1 MPAYEQVATAAFR
14 VIRMLG
20 LKGLTVEAVANE
32 MRRQKAR
39 PGSRRDLAPFVKFI
53 RADYEKAAITPPL
66 PSRAGEVVCGGDMET
81 CHRGRQTVA

>member
-53 RADYEKAAITPPL
+53 RADYEKAAITPPSFSSRRSRLRRRYGNL
-66 PSRAGEVVCGGDMET
+66 P
-81 CHRGRQTVA
+81 